1 VKNSNIVHLL
11 LLACGVFNT
20 INCES
25 SKIVKQDPKKEV
37 IKEVIILKE
46 PVAKKDPGAKTSKLL
61 SVSNDKSSAEFTV
74 SSTTDIIY
82 NTHCTLFSS
91 SPLDQSLT
99 FKNNWDFTFEAVANE
114 WLKVKAAARTRATW
128 GNETSIMPVT
138 GSTIKLGDAVVGDH
152 NHFVARM
159 VPWIREA
166 WVDFS
171 LNKAFNMDDRLEHKV
186 KVGAFPFV
194 LGRGI
199 ALGSAYSAIPGFL
212 GFCASNAIDQFVFGQ
227 LLSGE
232 LKPGRVSYN
241 VYSAILENFSDNFAR
256 VNTIIYE
263 SEIGHHDHPERGFGS
278 INFILASNLKF
289 LVLDGNDG
297 LGTLEAEPYIVYNKA
312 PEQKVEFSADASSK
326 LASVGICVDYTG
338 DQFEWGFD
346 TAFNFGSQDVLAWD
360 RNQIELFVDT
370 DGIYKERY
378 TYVRA
383 SSGSYDTSDK
393 AIVTKDAKT
402 IVMGSGSGQG
412 VALNG
417 AEIGSAD
424 GLNYFNDNNRFRA
437 GYKNKYRGLMFVADA
452 YWNVTPD
459 KKFKLAGTLGWATGD
474 ENPNRNLTSPND
486 SEVDGDYQGF
496 IGLQEVYSGK
506 RVLSFFLLGP
516 NNVAR
521 PLSSPS
527 FTNSTTARSAGYATN
542 INGFTNLFFIGN
554 GIDWATKFLGKGL
567 RVKSYVLSYWQDK
580 ATNRYDAVN
589 QVSLPIAANAHL
601 GTEFNVTLR
610 LVLLDDLSGYFK
622 GGVFVPGQHYEDI
635 KGKPLNSTQL
645 AALNSL
651 DSTGYPAT
659 GVPVIGTSTALA
671 LNWGLEFVF

>member
-1 VKNSNIVHLL
+1 ML
-11 LLACGVFNT
+11 LLACGFSN
-20 INCES
+20 
-25 SKIVKQDPKKEV
+25 IVISQDTKG
-37 IKEVIILKE
+37 IKENIKEIVVTKE
-46 PVAKKDPGAKTSKLL
+46 PAVKKDPGTKSNKLL
-61 SVSNDKSSAEFTV
+61 SVSNGGSSAEFTI

-91 SPLDQSLT
+91 SPNDQSLT
-99 FKNNWDFTFEAVANE
+99 CKNNYDGVLEAVVNQ
-114 WLKVKAAARTRATW
+114 WVKVKAAARTRATW

-138 GSTIKLGDAVVGDH
+138 SSTIKLGDAVVGEH
-152 NHFVARM
+152 NHYVARM

-166 WVDFS
+166 WIDFS
-171 LNKAFNMDDRLEHKV
+171 LNKAFNMDDTLQHKV

-199 ALGSAYSAIPGFL
+199 TLGSAYSAIPGFL

-241 VYSAILENFSDNFAR
+241 VYSAILENYSDNFAR

-263 SEIGHHDHPERGFGS
+263 SEIGRHARPERGFGS

-289 LVLDGNDG
+289 LILDNTDG

-312 PEQKVEFSADASSK
+312 PEQRVEFSADASSN
-326 LASVGICVDYTG
+326 LASMGICLDYTG

-346 TAFNFGSQDVLAWD
+346 TSFNFGSQDVLAWD
-360 RNQIELFVDT
+360 RNQIQMSVND
-370 DGIYKERY
+370 DGVYEERY

-383 SSGSYDTSDK
+383 SSGGYDTSK
-393 AIVTKDAKT
+393 NAVVTKNAKS

-424 GLNYFNDNNRFRA
+424 GLNYFNDINRFRA
-437 GYKNKYRGLMFVADA
+437 GYKNKYQGLMFVADA
-452 YWNVTPD
+452 LWNVTPD

-496 IGLQEVYSGK
+496 IPLQAVYSGK

-516 NNVAR
+516 NDIAR
-521 PLSSPS
+521 PTSSPS
-527 FTNSTTARSAGYATN
+527 FTNTTTSRKAGYATN
-542 INGFTNLFFIGN
+542 INNFTNLFFIGN
-554 GIDWATKFLGKGL
+554 GIDWATKFFGKGL

-589 QVSLPIAANAHL
+589 QVSLPIPANAHL
-601 GTEFNVTLR
+601 GVEFNVTLR
-610 LVLLDDLSGYFK
+610 LVMIDSLTGYFK
-622 GGVFVPGQHYEDI
+622 GGIFVPGQHYEDI
-635 KGKPLNSTQL
+635 KGKPLNDAQL

-659 GVPVIGTSTALA
+659 GVPVIGTSTALTV
-671 LNWGLEFVF
+671 NWGLEFVF